1 MEEVKSKNLLLK
13 EIKTFK
19 ELEKEIIDNNKCCA
33 CGACVAYCTSQG
45 FDVIK
50 MDGYKP
56 TYITDANI
64 DNCKECGICYY
75 ICPNTTPLL
84 DQINEEFQ
92 IKDELGHIITVI
104 AAKTTDQEIK
114 KLGQDGG
121 IVTTVL
127 TYLFEQDRIDA
138 AIVSEYDEN
147 FKPVPK
153 IIYDK
158 KDLLKS
164 AGTRYSISSN
174 ILPLKDFNKISQ
186 EIMNKKDIFNIE
198 DLSIAFVG
206 TPCQC
211 RAIRKMQHLSISPI
225 YSIRFVI
232 GLFCFENFDY
242 DKLFEI
248 IEKETKLVP
257 ANVLKAQI
265 KKNFFVTSRENKVFE
280 VDIKKLDEAVRD
292 HCHECDE
299 FTGRFSDF
307 SVGASGAPE
316 GHSIIIIRTNEGQN
330 LINSLLSEGFIDK
343 YNIPAK
349 EISEWKTKKIN
360 WFRKMTSLKTKKGKL
375 GEKNEK

>member
-1 MEEVKSKNLLLK
+1 MEEVKSKNLLLN

-19 ELEKEIIDNNKCCA
+19 ELERDIIDNNKCCA
-33 CGACVAYCTSQG
+33 CGACVAYCTSQC

-50 MDGYKP
+50 MEGNKP
-56 TYITDANI
+56 TYIADAKI

-84 DQINEEFQ
+84 DQLNKEFQ

-127 TYLFEQDRIDA
+127 TYLFKQNKIDA

-186 EIMNKKDIFNIE
+186 EIMKKKDIIYIE
-198 DLSIAFVG
+198 DLSLAFVG

-211 RAIRKMQHLSISPI
+211 RAIRKMQYLSISPT
-225 YSIRFVI
+225 YSIKFVI

-242 DKLFEI
+242 EKLFKI
-248 IEKETKLVP
+248 IKRETKVIP
-257 ANVLKAQI
+257 SDVLKANI

-280 VDIKKLDEAVRD
+280 VDIKKLDEAVRN

-316 GHSIIIIRTNEGQN
+316 GYSIIIIRTNEGQN
-330 LINSLLSEGFIDK
+330 LINSLISEEFIEK

-349 EISEWKTKKIN
+349 EITEWKTKKIN
-360 WFRKMTSLKTKKGKL
+360 WFRKMTSLKTKKGK
-375 GEKNEK
+375 